1 MTNEEKMLSEDKAKL
16 AHAEREMNSLQ
27 SKKAIIEG
35 NMEKNLATKD
45 ELNSVQSVIDKTQT
59 EIDHYTEK
67 INED

>member
-1 MTNEEKMLSEDKAKL
+1 MLSEDKAKL
-16 AHAEREMNSLQ
+16 ANAEREMNSLQ

-35 NMEKNLATKD
+35 NIEKDLATKD

-67 INED
+67 IKKNES